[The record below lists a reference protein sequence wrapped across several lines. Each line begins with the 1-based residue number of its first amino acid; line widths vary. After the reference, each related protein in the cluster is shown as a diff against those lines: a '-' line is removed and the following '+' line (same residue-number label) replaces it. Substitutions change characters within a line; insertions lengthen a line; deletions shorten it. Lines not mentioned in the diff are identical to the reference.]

1 MIRKFAVALIATT
14 MLVAPALAADA
25 VKSSPMAPVTAAT
38 TTAAAPAATAAPA
51 VTPASKDATKTVIKT
66 ATKTEHRKTIKV
78 AHRNGHHLMVAKSH
92 QPASHAKT
100 VKVSKPVKTVM
111 ARPAASPVTLFPWT
125 APKTEPVKTVH
136 AKTEHHKTVKVA
148 HRQVH
153 HLMVAQNHKPSH
165 VKSAKV
171 TKPAIK
177 TATSAVS
184 TATPA
189 ASKPAVKVIKADR
202 DIKKLKVANRHG
214 HHLTVAK
221 NHKPAS
227 LVKTAKVSKPGK
239 HADLVKTQG
248 QVAHDVKGNKVIA
261 N

>member
-25 VKSSPMAPVTAAT
+25 VKSSPTAPVTAAT
-38 TTAAAPAATAAPA
+38 TTTAAPAATAAPA
-51 VTPASKDATKTVIKT
+51 VTPGSKDATKTLTKT

-92 QPASHAKT
+92 QPASHVKTAKVT
-100 VKVSKPVKTVM
+100 KPVKTVM

-125 APKTEPVKTVH
+125 APKTEQVKTVH
-136 AKTEHHKTVKVA
+136 AKTKVA

-165 VKSAKV
+165 VKTAKV
-171 TKPAIK
+171 TKPAIE
-177 TATSAVS
+177 TVT
-184 TATPA
+184 TTTA

-221 NHKPAS
+221 SHKPAS
-227 LVKTAKVSKPGK
+227 LVKTAKVSKPVK
-239 HADLVKTQG
+239 HANVVKTQG
-248 QVAHDVKGNKVIA
+248 QVAHEVKSNKVIA